1 MAKLNLSVHQL
12 VDFVLRTGDIDS
24 RIFNRSSMNEGTLLH
39 ALYQSKQSDNYLS
52 EIPLETTLHVDD
64 IEVHIE
70 GRADGIIKKS
80 KKKYVIDEI
89 KTTVTDLESF
99 YKDNEAWHKG
109 QAQLYGYMF
118 CKQNELEDI
127 ELRLTY
133 ISQKKHS
140 EKLIKSFFYSYL
152 ELEQLVIG
160 YVEEYL
166 EFYHIILSIQKARDE
181 SLKGLAFPFNY
192 FRKGQKEL
200 SKYSYAVASKGG
212 QLFVE
217 APTGIGKTM
226 STLFPIIKSLE
237 KDELSKM
244 YSKKSPVSVEQ

>member
-1 MAKLNLSVHQL
+1 MAYLNLSVHQL

-24 RIFNRSSMNEGTLLH
+24 RIFNRSSMSEGTLLH
-39 ALYQSKQSDNYLS
+39 ALYQSKQNDNYLS
-52 EIPLETTLHVDD
+52 EIPLEVTLHVDD
-64 IEVHIE
+64 IDIHIE

-99 YKDNEAWHKG
+99 FNDNKAWHLG

-140 EKLIKSFFYSYL
+140 DKLIKSFFYFICL
-152 ELEQLVIG
+152 
-160 YVEEYL
+160 
-166 EFYHIILSIQKARDE
+166 
-181 SLKGLAFPFNY
+181 
-192 FRKGQKEL
+192 
-200 SKYSYAVASKGG
+200 
-212 QLFVE
+212 
-217 APTGIGKTM
+217 
-226 STLFPIIKSLE
+226 
-237 KDELSKM
+237 
-244 YSKKSPVSVEQ
+244 